1 MKQRVNTLL
10 EPETIEALNK
20 EAKEKSIS
28 VSAVIRQK
36 VEAMIKFQNECKKH
50 LSNPKTSFPNGG
62 IINSVAGEI
71 GSCADNEPEFVIP
84 ISKSREQAKPCDHVF
99 NRAKG
104 VTYTKCFK
112 CGGEI

>member
-36 VEAMIKFQNECKKH
+36 VEQSYKDSTAHSLFW
-50 LSNPKTSFPNGG
+50 
-62 IINSVAGEI
+62 
-71 GSCADNEPEFVIP
+71 P
-84 ISKSREQAKPCDHVF
+84 ISETKLNEGNNMLPDHNIPSSELQASNAKPCDHVF

>member
-36 VEAMIKFQNECKKH
+36 VEASYKEWIPDPNTHIKV
-50 LSNPKTSFPNGG
+50 S
-62 IINSVAGEI
+62 
-71 GSCADNEPEFVIP
+71 DNEYMSLSP
-84 ISKSREQAKPCDHVF
+84 KSDKPCDHVF